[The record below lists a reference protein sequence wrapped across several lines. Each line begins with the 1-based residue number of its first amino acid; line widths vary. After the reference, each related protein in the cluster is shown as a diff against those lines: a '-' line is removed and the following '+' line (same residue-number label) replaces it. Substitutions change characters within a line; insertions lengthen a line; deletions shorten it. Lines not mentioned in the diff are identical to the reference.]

1 MSNCILCEYYS
12 STGYH
17 CEIVEKDK
25 FDITQMDK
33 RWEELFFFPMNQ
45 DSEGSWEYTDCEVEP
60 FFEISI
66 RDFIWNWSVGR
77 KLWFNDNYKMIYSEY
92 GEGEDFEEALN
103 AALDAFNNMDAIPPM
118 TELEDIDDDFATI
131 ES

>member
-45 DSEGSWEYTDCEVEP
+45 ELEFGKFSLH
-60 FFEISI
+60 
-66 RDFIWNWSVGR
+66 NH
-77 KLWFNDNYKMIYSEY
+77 
-92 GEGEDFEEALN
+92 LN
-103 AALDAFNNMDAIPPM
+103 AYLH
-118 TELEDIDDDFATI
+118 
-131 ES
+131 